1 MEIKRR
7 TGRALNGRSLVVSCS
22 VHVLA
27 VVALWAYQELRPDP
41 LLYETI
47 EIRVVSAPPAPSEV
61 VEETPPAPEEE
72 LVVET
77 PDEPEPVPEE
87 EAPVVVEEE
96 PEPEPEETPTQPVEE
111 TPPPTEDPPAPA
123 AEAEEES
130 EEGGE
135 DIDVRLEG
143 LRRDFPQYYGNIIV
157 QMRRCFRPPD
167 GENRE
172 ATIRFLIHR
181 DGSTSDYETVRS
193 SGSFAFDIEA
203 QGAVECAGRPGR
215 IGPLPEDFPWDV
227 LPIEFTFSPSRGNQ

>member
-7 TGRALNGRSLVVSCS
+7 REGSLRAGPLVLSCS

-27 VVALWAYQELRPDP
+27 LAGVWMYEELRPP
-41 LLYETI
+41 AHVYETI
-47 EIRVVSAPPAPSEV
+47 QVRVVSAPPAPAEI
-61 VEETPPAPEEE
+61 EEEAPPAPEEE

-77 PDEPEPVPEE
+77 PDEPEAPPEE

-96 PEPEPEETPTQPVEE
+96 PEPEPEETPTPPVEE
-111 TPPPTEDPPAPA
+111 TPPPPEETPAPA
-123 AEAEEES
+123 AEPVEDG

-143 LRRDFPQYYGNIIV
+143 LRRDFPQYYGNIIT

-167 GENRE
+167 GQNRE
-172 ATIRFLIHR
+172 ATIRFLVHR

-193 SGSFAFDIEA
+193 SGSFSFDIEA

>member
-1 MEIKRR
+1 MQIRR
-7 TGRALNGRSLVVSCS
+7 RGGGSLKGGPLVLSCS
-22 VHVLA
+22 VHILA
-27 VVALWAYQELRPDP
+27 LVGLWTYEELRPP
-41 LLYETI
+41 THIYETI
-47 EIRVVSAPPAPSEV
+47 QVRVVSAPPAAAEEEEV
-61 VEETPPAPEEE
+61 PPAPEEE

-96 PEPEPEETPTQPVEE
+96 PEPEPEETPPPPVEE
-111 TPPPTEDPPAPA
+111 TPPPPEDTPAPA
-123 AEAEEES
+123 ADAEADVED
-130 EEGGE
+130 GGE

-143 LRRDFPQYYGNIIV
+143 LRRDFPQYYGNIIT

-167 GENRE
+167 RQNRE

-227 LPIEFTFSPSRGNQ
+227 LPIEFTFSPSRGNK

>member
-1 MEIKRR
+1 MRIRLRR
-7 TGRALNGRSLVVSCS
+7 DGTLNGRSLFMSCS
-22 VHVLA
+22 IHIVAA
-27 VVALWAYQELRPDP
+27 VGLWSYQELRPEP
-41 LLYETI
+41 HIYETI
-47 EIRVVSAPPAPSEV
+47 QVRVVSAPPAPSEV
-61 VEETPPAPEEE
+61 EEESPPAPEEE

-87 EAPVVVEEE
+87 EAPVVQEDPE
-96 PEPEPEETPTQPVEE
+96 PEPEPVTPTPPVEE
-111 TPPPTEDPPAPA
+111 TPTPTEIPPAPA
-123 AEAEEES
+123 PEAVEDG

-157 QMRRCFRPPD
+157 QMRRCFRPP
-167 GENRE
+167 GRENRE

-193 SGSFAFDIEA
+193 SGSFTFDIEA

-227 LPIEFTFSPSRGNQ
+227 LPIEFTFSPSGGNP

>member
-1 MEIKRR
+1 M
-7 TGRALNGRSLVVSCS
+7 LSCS
-22 VHVLA
+22 VHVL
-27 VVALWAYQELRPDP
+27 VVAALWMYEELRPP
-41 LLYETI
+41 SHVYETI
-47 EIRVVSAPPAPSEV
+47 QVRVVSAPPARSEV
-61 VEETPPAPEEE
+61 EEEVPPAPEEE

-96 PEPEPEETPTQPVEE
+96 PEPEPEPEETPTPPVEE
-111 TPPPTEDPPAPA
+111 TPPPPDDTPAPA
-123 AEAEEES
+123 AEAEEDVA
-130 EEGGE
+130 EGGE

-167 GENRE
+167 NENRE
-172 ATIRFLIHR
+172 ATIRFLVHR

-193 SGSFAFDIEA
+193 SGSFSFDIEA

-227 LPIEFTFSPSRGNQ
+227 LPIEFTFSPSRGSQ